1 MKAMILTAGL
11 GTRLRPITDVYA
23 KPAVPFLNVPLLHY
37 SLAIVR
43 QAGISSVVFNTH
55 HKPEQIEALGRSI
68 RETFHVEFS
77 PEPEAP
83 LGSGGGIY
91 KARRFLE
98 GSGNFLV
105 CNGDE
110 VVLPLKEGAINRF
123 LNTHRASGALATLLV
138 MNHPRV
144 GIQFGGVW
152 TTNDNNVLGFG
163 KDRTKFPSA
172 NHGYHYIG
180 LLLLNDRV
188 FEHCPEG
195 ESNILY
201 DVLQQAIFK
210 GEKVLAHVEE
220 FTWFETGNP
229 SDFLN
234 ATKES
239 LELLTKADPSRED
252 VKVLKDILRTNGV
265 KDSQIEVRNGCTLMI
280 GKNCRIDPEAKFE
293 GFTVIG
299 DNAVIENDVK
309 LTNCVVLPKA
319 HVRPGSRIENQI
331 IY

>member
-1 MKAMILTAGL
+1 MILSAGL
-11 GTRLRPITDVYA
+11 GTRLRPVTDVYA
-23 KPAVPFLNVPLLHY
+23 KPAVPFLNVPLLYY

-43 QAGISSVVFNTH
+43 QAGISSIVFNTH
-55 HKPEQIEALGRSI
+55 HKPEQIEALGRAV
-68 RETFHVEFS
+68 RDRFHVDFS
-77 PEPEAP
+77 PEPNAP

-91 KARRFLE
+91 KARKYLE

-110 VVLPLKEGAINRF
+110 VVLPLKRGAITRF
-123 LNTHRASGALATLLV
+123 LNTHRDSGALATLLV

-152 TTNDNNVLGFG
+152 TKNDNQVLGFG
-163 KDRTKFPSA
+163 KDGTKFPSA
-172 NHGYHYIG
+172 DHGYHYIG
-180 LLLLNDRV
+180 LLLLNERV
-188 FEHCPEG
+188 FKYLPEG

-201 DVLQQAIFK
+201 DVLQQAINR
-210 GEKVLAHVEE
+210 GEKVLAHFEE

-234 ATKES
+234 ATKEA
-239 LELLTKADPSRED
+239 LVLLTKGDPSRED
-252 VKVLKDILRTNGV
+252 VKILKDILRTQGV
-265 KDSQIEVRNGCTLMI
+265 KDSQIEVRNGCTLMV
-280 GKNCRIDPEAKFE
+280 GKNCRIDPDARFE
-293 GFTVIG
+293 GYAVIG
-299 DNAVIENDVK
+299 DDAVIENDVK

-319 HVRPGSRIENQI
+319 RVRPGSRIENQI